1 MTMGARAVLFVVLS
15 CAASLAHGV
24 TDIVFPTPLPPAQ
37 VGQPYSFTFVPVN
50 VAGALTWSIG
60 PLGANCLPASS
71 GLQLDAKSG
80 VLSGTPTAAAIYDC
94 TITVRDQLF
103 IAPGFTTVTKD
114 FALVVDS
121 GSPSP
126 GCVPPAITSGT
137 LPLATVGVPYTFTV
151 TASGDLPLTFSVSGL
166 PPGLTVDPASGAI
179 SGAPT
184 QAGTFGLTLGASNG
198 CGHDA
203 AQTQALT
210 VARSASVMSLTATPD
225 PAYFGQAVS
234 VIVFVG
240 GGPVLPQGMVM
251 LCAREVSA
259 FCPQP
264 FDIVPPGTPASSIR
278 APLSAPLNAGG
289 VATFTLSN
297 LTIDNYVLKASF
309 GGDAAHDGASVGPVD
324 EFVIKGILLAPPK
337 VALAAPSRAT
347 SGAPLV
353 IGVQVTPREPAPIPT
368 GTVRLYAGADL
379 AGSAM
384 LDVNGSARFT
394 IAAAAAGTLP
404 LRADYSGDDLFP
416 PAVSPES
423 MVTIAADAT
432 VGVPAVGPVGL
443 ALLAFAL
450 AALGARRLYRRT
462 RRL

>member
-1 MTMGARAVLFVVLS
+1 MMGGARALLFAVLS
-15 CAASLAHGV
+15 GAASLAHGV
-24 TDIVFPTPLPPAQ
+24 TDIVFPTPLPLAQ
-37 VGQPYSFTFVPVN
+37 VGQPYGFTFIPVN
-50 VAGALTWSIG
+50 VGGVLTWSIG
-60 PLGANCLPASS
+60 PLGTDCLPASS
-71 GLQLDAKSG
+71 GLHLDTDTG
-80 VLSGTPTAAAIYDC
+80 VLSGTPTVAAIYNC
-94 TITVRDQLF
+94 TITARDQLF
-103 IAPGFTTVTKD
+103 VAPVFTTVTKD
-114 FALVVDS
+114 FTLIVEN

-126 GCVPPAITSGT
+126 GCVPPAITSGA
-137 LPLATVGVPYTFTV
+137 LPPATVGVPYAFTV
-151 TASGDLPLTFSVSGL
+151 TASGDQPLTFSISGL
-166 PPGLTVDPASGAI
+166 PPGLTVDPASGAV
-179 SGAPT
+179 GGVPT
-184 QAGTFGLTLGASNG
+184 QAGTFGLTLGAGNG
-198 CGHDA
+198 CGPDA
-203 AQTQALT
+203 AQTQSLT
-210 VARSASVMSLTATPD
+210 VVRSASVLSMTVTPN
-225 PAYFGQAVS
+225 PAYFGQAV
-234 VIVFVG
+234 VVTVFVG
-240 GGPVLPQGMVM
+240 GGPLPPQGIVM
-251 LCAREVSA
+251 LCARETSA

-297 LTIDNYVLKASF
+297 LTIDNYVLKATF

-347 SGAPLV
+347 SGAPLA
-353 IGVQVTPREPAPIPT
+353 IGVQVTPREPAPMPT

-404 LRADYSGDDLFP
+404 LHADYSGDDLFP
-416 PAVSPES
+416 PATSPES
-423 MVTIAADAT
+423 MVTIAADAG

-443 ALLAFAL
+443 ALLALAL
-450 AALGARRLYRRT
+450 AALGARLLCRRV